1 MPTAS
6 YLIDDMQ
13 VKLGDPSGLIY
24 TSANLLNWLNG
35 AQTDFCEKAMPL
47 RRIDATT
54 VGTGFN
60 RFPIP
65 SDKIMIEGVFSRYAI
80 GIKLKA
86 LTFTDWNTQVAACPG
101 AVGYDSDSWT
111 EFDQTLYV
119 HPAYGVASKSTLC
132 PIGESSTATTI
143 RVLSTTGFKS
153 WGRLLTTS
161 GEEIEYTS
169 MDSTHFYGCT
179 RGVGG
184 TTAATIFKGSRI
196 TQCDLWIVYRRAA
209 QDMAT
214 GADVPEIR
222 SVYHEKLE
230 YYAMY
235 LAYKQTGEEEK
246 SRDMYA
252 LWMEA
257 LKAAQY
263 SAMREHLSPIGLEDI
278 NSQGWNSLNGA
289 R

>member
-6 YLIDDMQ
+6 YLIADMQ
-13 VKLGDPSGLIY
+13 VKLGDPSGLVY

-35 AQTDFCEKAMPL
+35 AQTDFCEKGMPL
-47 RRIDATT
+47 RIIDATV
-54 VGTGFN
+54 VGTGYN

-65 SDKIMIEGVFSRYAI
+65 SNKIMIEGVFSRYAI

-119 HPAYGVASKSTLC
+119 HPSYGVAGKTTLC
-132 PIGESSTATTI
+132 PFGESSTATTI
-143 RVLSTTGFKS
+143 RVLSTTGFKA
-153 WGRLLTTS
+153 WGRILTGN

-169 MDSTHFYGCT
+169 LDSTNFYGCT
-179 RGVGG
+179 RGLGG
-184 TTAATIFKGSRI
+184 TTPTFISKGGRI

-209 QDMAT
+209 AEMAT
-214 GADVPEIR
+214 VTDTPEIR

-246 SRDMYA
+246 SQAMYA
-252 LWMEA
+252 LWKEA
-257 LKAAQY
+257 LQEAQY
-263 SAMREHLSPIGLEDI
+263 SAMREHLSPVGLEDV